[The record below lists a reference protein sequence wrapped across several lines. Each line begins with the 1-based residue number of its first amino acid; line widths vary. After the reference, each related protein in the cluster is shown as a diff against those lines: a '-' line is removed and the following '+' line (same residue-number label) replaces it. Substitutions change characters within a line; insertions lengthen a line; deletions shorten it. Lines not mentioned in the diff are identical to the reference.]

1 MSEKT
6 DSDPLFIL
14 RHSPILH
21 LISGGST
28 HMCRLRQACSRSKK
42 NPLHESCMV
51 EKKQWATCEKK
62 PGENR
67 RRQRR
72 SAALFHYHIEHM
84 RRRESTRP
92 AVHSIMAQIGGN
104 GFWNYIFRASHC
116 ARAARGFPFIF
127 CEAGPSVASITRRA
141 ASLYILTS
149 TDETNRTGLDE
160 QIVCLELRRAS
171 SINIYKSLPAAAF

>member
-21 LISGGST
+21 LISGGSM
-28 HMCRLRQACSRSKK
+28 HMCRRFKK
-42 NPLHESCMV
+42 KPLHETCIA
-51 EKKQWATCEKK
+51 EKKQWATREK
-62 PGENR
+62 PGEKG

-72 SAALFHYHIEHM
+72 STALFHYRTEHM

-116 ARAARGFPFIF
+116 ASAARGFPVHFLRGSAERCINH
-127 CEAGPSVASITRRA
+127 
-141 ASLYILTS
+141 TS
-149 TDETNRTGLDE
+149 RGFALHPDERWWG
-160 QIVCLELRRAS
+160 
-171 SINIYKSLPAAAF
+171 